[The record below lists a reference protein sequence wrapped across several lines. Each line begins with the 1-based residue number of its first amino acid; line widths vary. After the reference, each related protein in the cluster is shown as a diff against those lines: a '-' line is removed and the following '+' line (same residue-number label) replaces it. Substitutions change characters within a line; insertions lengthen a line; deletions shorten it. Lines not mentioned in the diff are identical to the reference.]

1 MAATSPF
8 DKLYRQL
15 QQEVYQLSQMM
26 AAYDRQVE
34 HLATN
39 IIDQPEKYGPELD
52 KWLVRR
58 KMLIAESFEVLTDAR
73 RCLAE
78 VIARRRL

>member
-34 HLATN
+34 RLATN
-39 IIDQPEKYGPELD
+39 IIDEPEKYGPE
-52 KWLVRR
+52 
-58 KMLIAESFEVLTDAR
+58 
-73 RCLAE
+73 
-78 VIARRRL
+78 